1 VLVKTL
7 LVMSALVLVYVL
19 LKAAGKAQAK
29 RAQELLDKFREK
41 KVVSVK
47 AGANF
52 FGQQSLGYSQVRGN
66 CSLVITEDE
75 IFSEMWL
82 PKRSFTIPVASIV
95 SIETPKSFLGK
106 SRGRP
111 LLKVVFTNEN
121 GVKDSAA
128 WQIRDLTET
137 VKLLRNLVE

>member
-1 VLVKTL
+1 MPVKILMVVVALAL
-7 LVMSALVLVYVL
+7 LYLL
-19 LKAAGKAQAK
+19 LKAAGKAQTKEAE
-29 RAQELLDKFREK
+29 ELLERFRDK
-41 KVVSVK
+41 KVVTVK
-47 AGANF
+47 SGANF
-52 FGQQSLGYSQVRGN
+52 FGQESLGYSQMRGN

-121 GVKDSAA
+121 GVNDSAA
-128 WQIRDLTET
+128 WQVRGLSET
-137 VKLLRNLVE
+137 VKLLRDIVK

>member
-1 VLVKTL
+1 MPVIVL
-7 LVMSALVLVYVL
+7 LVSSALALLYVL
-19 LKAAGKAQAK
+19 LKAARKAQTKKAE
-29 RAQELLDKFREK
+29 ELLERFRGR

-47 AGANF
+47 SSANF
-52 FGQQSLGYSQVRGN
+52 FGQESLGYSQMRGN

-82 PKRSFTIPVASIV
+82 PKKTITIPITSVV

-111 LLKVVFTNEN
+111 LLKVVFTNKN
-121 GVKDSAA
+121 GLNDSAA
-128 WQIRDLTET
+128 WQVSDLSET
-137 VKLLRNLVE
+137 VKLLKTLVR

>member
-1 VLVKTL
+1 VLVKIL
-7 LVMSALVLVYVL
+7 LVVSALVLLYIL
-19 LKAAGKAQAK
+19 SKAAGKAQVIKAK
-29 RAQELLDKFREK
+29 ELLERFRDK

-47 AGANF
+47 SNANF
-52 FGQQSLGYSQVRGN
+52 FGQESLGYSQMRGN

-106 SRGRP
+106 SRGRS
-111 LLKVVFTNEN
+111 LLKVVFTNESGLN
-121 GVKDSAA
+121 DSAA
-128 WQIRDLTET
+128 WQVRDLSET
-137 VKLLRNLVE
+137 VELLKTLVK

>member
-1 VLVKTL
+1 MPVIIL
-7 LVMSALVLVYVL
+7 LVVSALALLYIL
-19 LKAAGKAQAK
+19 LKAARKAQTKKAG
-29 RAQELLDKFREK
+29 ELLERFSDR

-47 AGANF
+47 SNANF
-52 FGQQSLGYSQVRGN
+52 FGQESLGYSQMRGN

-82 PKRSFTIPVASIV
+82 PKKSITIPITSVV

-111 LLKVVFTNEN
+111 LLKVVFINKN
-121 GVKDSAA
+121 GLNDSAA
-128 WQIRDLTET
+128 WQVSDLSET
-137 VKLLRNLVE
+137 VKLLKTLVR